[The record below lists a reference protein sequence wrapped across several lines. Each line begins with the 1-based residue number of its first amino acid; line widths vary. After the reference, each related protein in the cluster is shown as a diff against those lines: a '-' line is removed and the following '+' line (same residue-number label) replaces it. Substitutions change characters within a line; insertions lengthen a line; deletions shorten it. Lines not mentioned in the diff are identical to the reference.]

1 MLRVGPSGW
10 EYPDWEG
17 LVLPRRALGRGH
29 PLELLTSR
37 FDTVEI
43 NTTFDRPLRPEI
55 ARLYAAIAGQN
66 PRFAFT
72 VVLARRFT
80 RDRSL
85 DPAEVAEFKAG
96 LWPLYRAGRLGCLV
110 LTFPWAFHFTRENRE
125 FLIQLRRTFYQ
136 FPLAV
141 EMQHAS
147 WLADEAL
154 GTLVDYR
161 LGFVNIDQPP
171 YAGAMP
177 AQAIVTSGA
186 ACFRLH
192 GHDPGYWP
200 REFSQQPGWNDYLYS
215 SQELEQ
221 WAVRIRQAAV
231 HAAGAFVTFVNP
243 KGGKSVINA
252 MQLAALLAEDNR
264 TPHRAV
270 A

>member
-1 MLRVGPSGW
+1 ML
-10 EYPDWEG
+10 
-17 LVLPRRALGRGH
+17 
-29 PLELLTSR
+29 TNR

-43 NTTFDRPLRPEI
+43 NTTLDRPLRPEI
-55 ARLYAAIAGQN
+55 ARLYAAIAGRN

-72 VVLARRFT
+72 VVLGRRFT

-96 LWPLYRAGRLGCLV
+96 LWPLYRSGRLGCLV

-125 FLIQLRRTFYQ
+125 FLIQLRRAFYQ

-171 YAGAMP
+171 HAGAMP

-186 ACFRLH
+186 AYFRLH
-192 GHDPGYWP
+192 GHDPSYWP
-200 REFSQQPGWNDYLYS
+200 RQFAQQPGWNDYLYS
-215 SQELEQ
+215 PEELEQ
-221 WAVRIRQAAV
+221 WAVRIRQAAA

-243 KGGKSVINA
+243 KGAKSVINA
-252 MQLAALLAEDNR
+252 MQLSALLAEDNR